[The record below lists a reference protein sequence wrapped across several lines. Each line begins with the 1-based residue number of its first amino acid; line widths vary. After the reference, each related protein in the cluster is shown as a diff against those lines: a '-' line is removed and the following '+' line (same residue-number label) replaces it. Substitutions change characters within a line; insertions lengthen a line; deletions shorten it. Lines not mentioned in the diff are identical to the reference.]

1 MDDLF
6 SDLRDSEFDD
16 EESPGVT
23 APMADL
29 PETAPLDFDD
39 EFDQLRDKSARSEST
54 YDEMDTSLD
63 DEFSDSGSGFSFGMF
78 STSQKLVLLALL
90 MLDLVAVAFGVLL
103 LVGVV

>member
-23 APMADL
+23 APMSDL
-29 PETAPLDFDD
+29 PETAPLNFDD
-39 EFDQLRDKSARSEST
+39 EFDQLRDKSARSDSI
-54 YDEMDTSLD
+54 YSEMDTSLD
-63 DEFSDSGSGFSFGMF
+63 GDSDSGSGFSLGMF

-90 MLDLVAVAFGVLL
+90 MLDIVAVAFGVLV